1 MLGFVFGLYGLV
13 VGLATVF
20 TAASFARRPQERT
33 LAILRPLSASTAFT
47 AVSAMLAGSATAL
60 KYAAE
65 GAPATQLMAG
75 LAEAAVAGVLGFA
88 FLAVAWL
95 LAAVGF
101 RRQT

>member
-1 MLGFVFGLYGLV
+1 MRGEAEFVEVEGG
-13 VGLATVF
+13 GW
-20 TAASFARRPQERT
+20 RT
-33 LAILRPLSASTAFT
+33 LWKDVPRVGAEMPGWEGLPWAP
-47 AVSAMLAGSATAL
+47 VSAMLAGSATAL

-65 GAPATQLMAG
+65 GAPATQMMAG